1 MTAPRQSF
9 ATTQWTLVWRA
20 ASDDSAHAK
29 PAMELFIQRY
39 WQPLY
44 YFARQQGLSA
54 TDAED
59 ATQEFLSQNLDGQL
73 LSKAD
78 PIKGRFR
85 SYLLTVWRRFLIDE
99 FRKQSRQKAGGQLKR
114 WSLDVATSETKWQ
127 QADFKHRPPDD
138 AFTLAWANA
147 VLEQVQT
154 QLASDYRGRG
164 RESLFKLLW
173 PYLTK
178 PIEASDYQLLAT
190 ATAMSQSAV
199 KVALHRLRQR
209 YGETLRAIIGETVDD
224 PSEIDGELSELI
236 AALKR
241 S

>member
-1 MTAPRQSF
+1 MNAPRQSF
-9 ATTQWTLVWRA
+9 ATTQWTLVWQA

-85 SYLLTVWRRFLIDE
+85 SYLLTAWRRFLIDE

-114 WSLDVATSETKWQ
+114 WALDVATSESKWQ
-127 QADFKHRPPDD
+127 QAEFKNRPPDD
-138 AFTLAWANA
+138 AFTLAWANT
-147 VLEQVQT
+147 VLEQVQV
-154 QLASDYRGRG
+154 QLASDYRERG
-164 RESLFKLLW
+164 RENLFNLLL
-173 PYLTK
+173 PYLAK
-178 PIEASDYQLLAT
+178 PIDARDYQHLAT

-199 KVALHRLRQR
+199 KVALHRMRQR
-209 YGETLRAIIGETVDD
+209 YSETLREIIGETVDD
-224 PSEIDGELSELI
+224 PSEIDRELSELI
-236 AALKR
+236 EALKR

>member
-1 MTAPRQSF
+1 
-9 ATTQWTLVWRA
+9 
-20 ASDDSAHAK
+20 
-29 PAMELFIQRY
+29 MELFIQRY

-85 SYLLTVWRRFLIDE
+85 SYLLTAWRRFLIDE

-114 WSLDVATSETKWQ
+114 WSLDVAASEAKLQ
-127 QADFKHRPPDD
+127 QAEFKNRQPDD
-138 AFTLAWANA
+138 AFTLAWANT
-147 VLEQVQT
+147 VLEQVQA
-154 QLASDYRGRG
+154 QLVSDYRGRG
-164 RESLFKLLW
+164 RENLFKLLW

-178 PIEASDYQLLAT
+178 PIEASDYQQLAT
-190 ATAMSQSAV
+190 ATTMSQSAV

-209 YGETLRAIIGETVDD
+209 YGETLRAIIGETVED
-224 PSEIDGELSELI
+224 PSEIDRELSELI
-236 AALKR
+236 EALKR